1 MSILLMGPG
10 VINRRSI
17 YAGGSTNFR
26 TMQSGLATDNGGT
39 NFSGGNAET
48 WADAGSFTDGTNN
61 LLYGRNSLA
70 LRQSQYFMISNTTAP
85 TQNKFLAGGPAGATR
100 LNVYSGGRPSIET
113 ISNLNNYASNLLISF
128 SIPAWSATRS
138 TTGFFIDPSPAF
150 TSPSALS
157 NSIEYTGATIYMGI
171 CPTFTAAA
179 SSGRAT
185 WFWFGNYATPTD
197 LTGRSFV
204 TGSIGL
210 TGSNSDL
217 EMADNNIVS
226 GSLYKSFGFKFHLP
240 VVLQND

>member
-10 VINRRSI
+10 FINRRTL
-17 YAGGSTNFR
+17 YEGSSTTFR
-26 TMQSGLATDNGGT
+26 TMQSGLANDGSGA

-48 WADAGSFTDGTNN
+48 WADVASFTNGSNN
-61 LLYGRNSLA
+61 LLYGRNSAA
-70 LRQSQYFMISNTTAP
+70 LRQSQYFMIANTTNP
-85 TQNKFLAGGPAGATR
+85 THNKFLAGGPAGATR

-128 SIPAWSATRS
+128 PIPAWSATRS
-138 TTGFFIDPSPAF
+138 ATGYFIDPSPAF
-150 TSPSALS
+150 TSPLALS
-157 NSIEYTGATIYMGI
+157 ESIEYTGATIYMGI

-179 SSGRAT
+179 ASGRAT
-185 WFWFGNYATPTD
+185 WFWFGNYATPSD

-204 TGSIGL
+204 TGNIGL

-240 VVLQND
+240 VVQNV

>member
-1 MSILLMGPG
+1 MSVILMGPG
-10 VINRRSI
+10 IVSRAMFFNGLSGT
-17 YAGGSTNFR
+17 YHLP
-26 TMQSGLATDNGGT
+26 SGLGTSSSFNGVGSVETYYQINNT
-39 NFSGGNAET
+39 NVTS
-48 WADAGSFTDGTNN
+48 
-61 LLYGRNSLA
+61 LYGRDA
-70 LRQSQYFMISNTTAP
+70 WATKGAQQYFMCSSISTPSA
-85 TQNKFLAGGPAGATR
+85 NKFLAGGPAGATR